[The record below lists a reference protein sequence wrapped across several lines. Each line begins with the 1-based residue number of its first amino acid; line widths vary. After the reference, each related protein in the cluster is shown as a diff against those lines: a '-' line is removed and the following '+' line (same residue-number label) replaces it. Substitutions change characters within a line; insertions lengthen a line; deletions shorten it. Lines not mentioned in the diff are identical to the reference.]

1 MSVEGAGRLAPVMKG
16 FFFMST
22 TPRLGMTK
30 RRLSAGSCLTRSA
43 LLALLLVPFASS
55 AHAQKTSKGKQAKSS
70 AQKIS
75 QPTWIKIC
83 PKLDKDLKVCIVQV
97 DGLNS
102 ITGQPYSPV
111 TIEIVVKGKE
121 KRTQILANFQH
132 IMPTIVA
139 VTDKKTKKK
148 RNVLRASAPRIRIQA
163 GVRYQIDKQKF
174 VDMKFLWCDQ
184 VGCLAGGEA
193 KDDLVKSLKNG
204 KIIVVAIMNNERLMP
219 VPVPLKGFKEAFDG
233 PPLEIKAFQ
242 KRIQA
247 RIQQFR
253 IAAASAQKRAKAN
266 AAAAA
271 AKAGTTVKKK

>member
-1 MSVEGAGRLAPVMKG
+1 
-16 FFFMST
+16 
-22 TPRLGMTK
+22 MTK
-30 RRLSAGSCLTRSA
+30 RPPSARSCLTRAA
-43 LLALLLVPFASS
+43 LMVLLLVPFASTV
-55 AHAQKTSKGKQAKSS
+55 HAQKAAKGKQDKSP

-75 QPTWIKIC
+75 KPSWIKIC
-83 PKLDKDLKVCIVQV
+83 PKQEKDFKVCIVQV

-111 TIEIVVKGKE
+111 SVEIVLKGKE
-121 KRTQILANFQH
+121 QKTQLIASFQH
-132 IMPTIVA
+132 IMPAIVS

-163 GVRYQIDKQKF
+163 GVRYQIDKQKY

-271 AKAGTTVKKK
+271 AAAAKAGTTVKKK